1 MSAFIQSI
9 LSEFSSIYANAS
21 SVFVANGRAEPP
33 GMAYRLHL
41 PRLELTVKGVMNML
55 VAKGSDKI
63 IKFEQPVGTM
73 TYIPANGWNL
83 PDWSTPVI
91 SLSLVFSRQ
100 DIGFSII
107 NWDGHQFKEVEK
119 FALQNASVN
128 IREPILQLTEE
139 LAWEQDSTT
148 ETFSHLVLAL
158 VNNIYDQLNHSPS
171 AALNSSLI
179 EDIKRYIDNN
189 FDSGVNRDSVATFF
203 NISPSYLSRLF
214 AKSSDCKFNEY
225 LTQTRIAK
233 SRLLLTNTTL
243 KIREISVKSGFT
255 DNNYFCKVFKEIN
268 ECTPLEYRKINRNHS
283 FTNKSK

>member
-41 PRLELTVKGVMNML
+41 PRLELTVKGVMTML
-55 VAKGSDKI
+55 VAKGPDKI
-63 IKFEQPVGTM
+63 IRAEQPVGTM

-139 LAWEQDSTT
+139 LAWSQDTT
-148 ETFSHLVLAL
+148 SETFSHLVMAL
-158 VNNIYDQLNHSPS
+158 VNNIYDQLGSSPGVGDT
-171 AALNSSLI
+171 ASLI
-179 EDIKRYIDNN
+179 DDIKRYIDNN
-189 FDSGVNRDSVATFF
+189 FDGTVNRDSVAAFF

-214 AKSSDCKFNEY
+214 AKTSESKFNEY

-233 SRLLLTNTTL
+233 SRLLLSNTTL
-243 KIREISVKSGFT
+243 KIREVAAKSGFT
-255 DNNYFCKVFKEIN
+255 DNNYFCKVFKEMN
-268 ECTPLEYRKINRNHS
+268 ECTPLEYRKINRNPS
-283 FTNKSK
+283 FIHKP

>member
-41 PRLELTVKGVMNML
+41 PRLELTVKGVMTML
-55 VAKGSDKI
+55 VAKGPDKI
-63 IKFEQPVGTM
+63 IRAEQPVGTM

-139 LAWEQDSTT
+139 LAWSQDTT
-148 ETFSHLVLAL
+148 SETFSHLVMAL
-158 VNNIYDQLNHSPS
+158 VNNIYDQLGSSPGVGDT
-171 AALNSSLI
+171 ASLI
-179 EDIKRYIDNN
+179 DDIKRYIDNN
-189 FDSGVNRDSVATFF
+189 FDGSVNRDSVAAFF

-214 AKSSDCKFNEY
+214 AKTSESKFNEY

-233 SRLLLTNTTL
+233 SRLLLSNTTL
-243 KIREISVKSGFT
+243 KIREVAAKSGFT
-255 DNNYFCKVFKEIN
+255 DNNYFCKVFKEMN
-268 ECTPLEYRKINRNHS
+268 ECTPLEYRKINRNPS
-283 FTNKSK
+283 FIHKS

>member
-41 PRLELTVKGVMNML
+41 PRLELTVKGVMTML
-55 VAKGSDKI
+55 VAKGPDKI
-63 IKFEQPVGTM
+63 IRAEQPVGTM

-139 LAWEQDSTT
+139 LAWSQDTT
-148 ETFSHLVLAL
+148 SETFSHLVMAL
-158 VNNIYDQLNHSPS
+158 VNNIYDQLGSS
-171 AALNSSLI
+171 TGVGDTASLI
-179 EDIKRYIDNN
+179 DDIKRYIDNN
-189 FDSGVNRDSVATFF
+189 FDGSVNRDSVAAFF

-214 AKSSDCKFNEY
+214 AKTSESKFNEY

-233 SRLLLTNTTL
+233 SRLLLSNTTL
-243 KIREISVKSGFT
+243 KIREVAAKSGFT
-255 DNNYFCKVFKEIN
+255 DNNYFCKVFKEMN
-268 ECTPLEYRKINRNHS
+268 ECTPLEYRKINRNPS
-283 FTNKSK
+283 FIHKS